1 MATYVNQAAF
11 DEHRD
16 LTEGRLDIR
25 QERLDTLEDQ
35 TTDHSIRLSREETQT
50 QVMRIDVQRLEAKI
64 DAAREEFRFEI
75 TDLRTEVR
83 AGFAKIEAQLREI
96 RHILM
101 FLVKENRIPL
111 PPMPAEEQ
119 S

>member
-1 MATYVNQAAF
+1 MATYVNQTAF
-11 DEHRD
+11 DEHREM
-16 LTEGRLDIR
+16 TEARLDIH
-25 QERLDTLEDQ
+25 QERLDTLEEQ

-50 QVMRIDVQRLEAKI
+50 QVVRIDILRLEAKI
-64 DAAREEFRFEI
+64 DAVDRKIDETK
-75 TDLRTEVR
+75 TDLQTEMR

-101 FLVKENRIPL
+101 FLVKENRVPL
-111 PPMPAEEQ
+111 PPMPPEEQ